1 MNKQTLIGNKKSIYL
16 MLKILK
22 FCTGSS
28 AKSYQCKFAVDRV
41 FRNKEPS
48 SDKIGEA
55 IREVINYP
63 NIRGMFTSVHGDLA
77 ELGVTRIVIGDSG
90 LHFEGSENTQ
100 QILRAMSMSLGQE
113 DAEEDEEDKMLRKAM
128 AMSLAQDEE

>member
-1 MNKQTLIGNKKSIYL
+1 MNEDTLKGTKLQVYVLI
-16 MLKILK
+16 KIIK

-28 AKSYQCKFAVDRV
+28 AKSYQCKFAVEMV
-41 FRNKEPS
+41 LMNKEPA

-55 IREVINYP
+55 IRDVINYQ

-90 LHFEGSENTQ
+90 LHFEGDHL
-100 QILRAMSMSLGQE
+100 IISL
-113 DAEEDEEDKMLRKAM
+113 MF
-128 AMSLAQDEE
+128 SNIFVT

>member
-1 MNKQTLIGNKKSIYL
+1 MHDTTLQGTKIKVYVL
-16 MLKILK
+16 LKILK

-28 AKSYQCKFAVDRV
+28 AKSYQCNFAVDQV
-41 FRNKEPS
+41 LLNIEPE

-55 IREVINYP
+55 IREVINYQ

-90 LHFEGSENTQ
+90 LHFEGDHL
-100 QILRAMSMSLGQE
+100 IISL
-113 DAEEDEEDKMLRKAM
+113 MF
-128 AMSLAQDEE
+128 SNIFVT